1 MGDLNGIIQA
11 IMELIVAGI
20 VGVIFYSIK
29 KNEFDQDESGKDLEK
44 MYILLF
50 AMLIIEGVAYLIRRL
65 DGGFAAF
72 FVRTAQFLIYEA
84 NFAMAFLYF
93 QYLKASLPRE
103 HVGIKIKRGGY
114 AIYGL
119 LYVGA
124 VLVIV
129 NLFVKMLYDFDAS
142 NRIQKNNLFNIY
154 LLIIALTNIIDFV
167 LLYMHKEYLPKKKF
181 WVLSS
186 YCFLPFLAVALNFFS
201 YGIAFGTFSIAAAL
215 VINFEYIMSSDDDE
229 DDDEETDDMIPF
241 EIERAHVESYIELEQ
256 ERLGDKIQVDWDVKV
271 TDFTLPPLSLQR
283 FVENAIRYGVGRK
296 YEGGLVV
303 IKVEEK
309 IGEIQISVADDGRG
323 FDLSKL
329 TESSDHYNSAHTAIL
344 EVEKNL
350 KYACNGTIE
359 ITSTP
364 NVGTLAKI
372 HIPR

>member
-72 FVRTAQFLIYEA
+72 FVRTVQFLIYEA

-124 VLVIV
+124 VLVII
-129 NLFVKMLYDFDAS
+129 NLFVKMMYDFDAS

-154 LLIIALTNIIDFV
+154 LLIIALTNVIDFV

-186 YCFLPFLAVALNFFS
+186 YCFCHFWL
-201 YGIAFGTFSIAAAL
+201 
-215 VINFEYIMSSDDDE
+215 
-229 DDDEETDDMIPF
+229 
-241 EIERAHVESYIELEQ
+241 
-256 ERLGDKIQVDWDVKV
+256 
-271 TDFTLPPLSLQR
+271 
-283 FVENAIRYGVGRK
+283 
-296 YEGGLVV
+296 
-303 IKVEEK
+303 
-309 IGEIQISVADDGRG
+309 
-323 FDLSKL
+323 
-329 TESSDHYNSAHTAIL
+329 
-344 EVEKNL
+344 
-350 KYACNGTIE
+350 
-359 ITSTP
+359 
-364 NVGTLAKI
+364 
-372 HIPR
+372 